1 MNISIP
7 FICFRSSNL
16 NMVDGKVDNYNCKL
30 RSSPSAHSTQDNYED
45 INSDDVSNLQ
55 YEYQYESNRY
65 YDYNN

>member
-1 MNISIP
+1 
-7 FICFRSSNL
+7 
-16 NMVDGKVDNYNCKL
+16 MVDGKVDNYNCKL